1 MTQDSTVAPHAA
13 TAASATLAPSM
24 PLDPAL
30 VPVGEPLPW
39 DVEDADGTVLLDQGT
54 VLHDPDAVAFL
65 FQAFRPCYR
74 PPADDGAAS
83 LQDAPGNSSLNVEDM
98 RLSIG
103 MMLGIKPQSA
113 VSGKMSP
120 SRLIGRSPQQAL
132 FVTPPLVDGRYLPLE
147 VNQNVDLVA
156 VSSQGVFRF
165 VCTVQAVCKKPFDYL
180 VLSAPGPI
188 QLLRERKSPRVG
200 ARLAVRFKSIAG
212 DDRYD
217 GLGVARDMS
226 VLGMSLAAARAI
238 WPVGER
244 VQIAFR
250 LKSAAVNTDI
260 EVAAVVRNVVPASTS
275 ESLVVHGLEFVEVSA
290 AQKLSLTAFVF
301 DSQHVAFR

>member
-1 MTQDSTVAPHAA
+1 MSQDSTVAPQAVI
-13 TAASATLAPSM
+13 ATLPPSM

-65 FQAFRPCYR
+65 FLAFRPCYR
-74 PPADDGAAS
+74 PPADEAAAS
-83 LQDAPGNSSLNVEDM
+83 APDASGNPPLTVEDM

-103 MMLGIKPQSA
+103 LMLGIKPQSA

-132 FVTPPLVDGRYLPLE
+132 FVTPPVVDGRYLSLD
-147 VNQNVDLVA
+147 VGQNVDLVA

-217 GLGVARDMS
+217 GLGVARDVS
-226 VLGMSLAAARAI
+226 VLGMSLAASRAV
-238 WPVGER
+238 WQVGER

-250 LKSAAVNTDI
+250 LKSAAVDTDV
-260 EVAAVVRNVVPASTS
+260 EVAAVVRNVVPASNT
-275 ESLVVHGLEFVEVSA
+275 ESLVVHGLEFIDVSA
-290 AQKLSLTAFVF
+290 PQKLSLTAFVF

>member
-1 MTQDSTVAPHAA
+1 MSQDSTVAPHGVT
-13 TAASATLAPSM
+13 TALAPSM

-30 VPVGEPLPW
+30 LPVGDPLPW
-39 DVEDADGTVLLDQGT
+39 DVEDADGTVLLNRGT
-54 VLHDPDAVAFL
+54 VLYDTDAVAFL

-74 PPADDGAAS
+74 PPADDAPAS
-83 LQDAPGNSSLNVEDM
+83 SPDVPTNAPLTIDDM

-103 MMLGIKPQSA
+103 LMLGIKQQSA
-113 VSGKMSP
+113 VSGKMNP

-132 FVTPPLVDGRYLPLE
+132 FVTPPMVDGRYLPLE

-156 VSSQGVFRF
+156 VSNQGVFRF
-165 VCTVQAVCKKPFDYL
+165 VCTVQAVCRKPFDYL

-217 GLGVARDMS
+217 GLGAARDVS
-226 VLGMSLAAARAI
+226 VLGMSLAASRAV

-244 VQIAFR
+244 VQVAFR
-250 LKSAAVNTDI
+250 LKSAAVDTEI
-260 EVAAVVRNVVPASTS
+260 EVAAMVRNVVPASGT
-275 ESLVVHGLEFVEVSA
+275 EALVVHGLEFVDVSA
-290 AQKLSLTAFVF
+290 PQKLSLTAFVF
-301 DSQHVAFR
+301 DSQRAAFR